1 MPLQISSIWDGFSLQ
16 ENFTIFLMVCFV
28 FEKIET
34 FLDSFAIIKMFI
46 VANGRILNTQFW
58 PCVHTGYRDTNLCMC
73 FCQKI
78 EWLMIGCMN
87 QSKFFRVSKEHNSS
101 FWLVTLLNWSPG
113 GIRFR
118 WPGGDSHFQ
127 GPKLVCEFWCYVV
140 MQYQFDKPN
149 TKIVFIFS
157 LQPFM

>member
-1 MPLQISSIWDGFSLQ
+1 MRVVKGKNLNQKYLALANKQYWDGFSLQ
-16 ENFTIFLMVCFV
+16 EKFTIFLMVCFV

-78 EWLMIGCMN
+78 E
-87 QSKFFRVSKEHNSS
+87 
-101 FWLVTLLNWSPG
+101 
-113 GIRFR
+113 
-118 WPGGDSHFQ
+118 
-127 GPKLVCEFWCYVV
+127 
-140 MQYQFDKPN
+140 
-149 TKIVFIFS
+149 
-157 LQPFM
+157 